1 MGKTNSP
8 SGQLAQQN
16 LNQIIDLEAKQS
28 NMDKSLME
36 LKVSLNYAVD
46 FFEELEQGV
55 ILNEDLNTRL
65 KNEVK
70 VDEPLSSPSPSSPSP
85 SSSSLSSLSTTTAGA
100 TIVSNEPLPNP
111 KTVIKMSFEP
121 EQDDSDSETD

>member
-36 LKVSLNYAVD
+36 LKVSLNYVVD